1 MLSTFNNFKN
11 KLSKKG
17 VNKFMP
23 HEFSNYSNTGN
34 DDTFQFL
41 ILLVERGDLLLRFKT
56 KCSRCS
62 NYKVLADENKTNG
75 REYVNLYCECDKC
88 HRKTKMTKKNVY
100 PFFEIK

>member
-41 ILLVERGDLLLRFKT
+41 ILLVEREVT
-56 KCSRCS
+56 
-62 NYKVLADENKTNG
+62 Y
-75 REYVNLYCECDKC
+75 Y
-88 HRKTKMTKKNVY
+88 
-100 PFFEIK
+100 